1 MENNTLIDLIKKTR
15 SVRRFD
21 ESVPIREEVL
31 RTWIG
36 NLRYTS
42 SARNLQ
48 PLKYKIVT
56 EKDDL
61 ELIYPLLHWAG
72 YLKDWDGPSQGE
84 RPTAFVIQLV
94 DTDIATSARFDE
106 GIQLEALMLQ
116 ATAEGWS
123 GCIIQAFNA
132 AKLVA
137 SLSIP
142 ERFSPLSVIAF
153 GKGIEQIVIEKLIAD
168 GSVQYWRTADGVHH
182 VPKRIAEELIIA

>member
-72 YLKDWDGPSQGE
+72 YLKDWDGPSQG
-84 RPTAFVIQLV
+84 
-94 DTDIATSARFDE
+94 
-106 GIQLEALMLQ
+106 
-116 ATAEGWS
+116 
-123 GCIIQAFNA
+123 
-132 AKLVA
+132 
-137 SLSIP
+137 
-142 ERFSPLSVIAF
+142 
-153 GKGIEQIVIEKLIAD
+153 
-168 GSVQYWRTADGVHH
+168 VQR
-182 VPKRIAEELIIA
+182 LL